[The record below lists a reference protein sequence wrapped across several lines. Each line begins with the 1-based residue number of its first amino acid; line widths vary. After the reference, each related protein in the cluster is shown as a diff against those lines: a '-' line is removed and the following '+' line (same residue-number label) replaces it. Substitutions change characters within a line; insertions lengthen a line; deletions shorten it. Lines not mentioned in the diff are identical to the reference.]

1 MALLD
6 AFLGYFAFEA
16 VMDTADMQQR
26 AQLVLG
32 VETGVLVL
40 VSILGALR
48 FARRYGCEIITNI
61 FVYDIRC
68 LFPCANTNISTVLV
82 SARFWMR

>member
-48 FARRYGCEIITNI
+48 FARR
-61 FVYDIRC
+61 
-68 LFPCANTNISTVLV
+68 
-82 SARFWMR
+82 